1 LYSLRGGKSVNKE
14 ELLKQT
20 MVICKDCGWEI
31 GRGGIWHDP
40 ICDDCALDMDIKQ
53 LQEREGVK

>member
-1 LYSLRGGKSVNKE
+1 MNKE
-14 ELLKQT
+14 ELLKLP
-20 MVICKDCGWEI
+20 MIICKSCGWEI